1 MKGSDHVR
9 MTRAEINEKYPNQ
22 WLGLTD
28 AIYPEGDGL
37 NFISAEV
44 VYTGESEDQLVERQ
58 LINKE
63 PIFTWY
69 TGIGTEWPLGGLCSI
84 VVIYEKNADGQDV
97 KIAELM

>member
-28 AIYPEGDGL
+28 AVFPEGDGL

-58 LINKE
+58 LVGKE

-69 TGIGTEWPLGGLCSI
+69 TGLGPAFPFVDICI
-84 VVIYEKNADGQDV
+84 T
-97 KIAELM
+97 

>member
-1 MKGSDHVR
+1 MKGSDYMR
-9 MTRAEINEKYPNQ
+9 MTREEMKQHYPEQ
-22 WLGLTD
+22 WLGLKD
-28 AIYPEGDGL
+28 AVYPEDDDV

-44 VYTGESEDQLVERQ
+44 VYTGESKFQLLDRQ

-69 TGIGTEWPLGGLCSI
+69 TGMGTEWPLGGLCSK
-84 VVIYEKNADGQDV
+84 VVIYEKNADGQDI